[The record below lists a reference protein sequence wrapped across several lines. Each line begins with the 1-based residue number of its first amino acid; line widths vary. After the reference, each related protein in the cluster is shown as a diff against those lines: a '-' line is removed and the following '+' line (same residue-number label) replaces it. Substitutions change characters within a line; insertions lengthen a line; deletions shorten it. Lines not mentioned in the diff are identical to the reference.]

1 MGLQVEELTR
11 GREPWEKEFIDF
23 SFNGK
28 HISEFGLVA
37 VSDGDRLSLDASPSF
52 SDETSTVNGLSG
64 QYYWGT
70 TFDAGKKTF
79 KLATDGMTEKQVA
92 AFKKHFLPGHYG
104 KLVLDEKLG
113 RYCYARVSSVST
125 ISFIPFQET
134 IIVAGGPLTTNIYKG
149 ESSLTFQMDY
159 PFWMAET
166 NVVDGSSLTEETVR
180 KVYANNIPLS
190 NSTHEALTI
199 QKPQSSETSIALR
212 DIYAAM
218 EGTITIDADANVCYG
233 QSSTVSTQSRQGVM
247 VRPLYNPSEIA
258 SPAVIKMTS
267 YIFTTEQAPYYI
279 SFARDS
285 FNNTSDRKYS
295 MLFVYDNS
303 GIVKNVMKFTNPA
316 VFYYINNVISLAYS
330 YKDAVGANLIDF
342 QEKLQEEIH
351 HPAVLSWAMAGLRFI
366 ATHSELYNSESGAF
380 SNSTVSITDYRGTQ
394 LAAHWYEYL
403 NHWMLFFA
411 APANSEG
418 TDKTI
423 DIAENTANSVWL
435 RDGSLGNF
443 FFEFNGQ
450 NCQSFIT
457 YSRHQVGTALTTV
470 EILRENCGEMVLSG
484 YLKIE
489 GSSTLDD
496 DLNINIDTCCFL
508 GYIVE
513 NAFAD
518 MADITSIEYNYLYL

>member
-1 MGLQVEELTR
+1 MGLQVKELTQ

-23 SFNGK
+23 SFDGK
-28 HISEFGLVA
+28 HISEFGLVV

-79 KLATDGMTEKQVA
+79 KLATDGMTEKQIA
-92 AFKKHFLPGHYG
+92 AFKKHFVPGHYG
-104 KLVLDEKLG
+104 KLVLDERLG

-125 ISFIPFQET
+125 ISFIPFRET
-134 IIVAGGPLTTNIYKG
+134 ITVAGASITTNIYKG

-166 NVVDGSSLTEETVR
+166 NILPGNNLTDESVR
-180 KVYANNIPLS
+180 KAYVNNIPLS
-190 NSTHEALTI
+190 NSTHASLTI
-199 QKPQSSETSIALR
+199 QKPRGSETSIALR

-218 EGTITIDADANVCYG
+218 VDTITIGAGANVSCG
-233 QSSTVSTQSRQGVM
+233 QSNNVSTQLRASVM
-247 VRPLYNPSEIA
+247 IKPLYNPSEIA
-258 SPAVIKMTS
+258 SPAVIKMMPFIPTTS
-267 YIFTTEQAPYYI
+267 QGPHYI
-279 SFARDS
+279 SFARDN
-285 FNNTSDRKYS
+285 FNDTSDRKYS
-295 MLFVYDNS
+295 MLFVYDSN
-303 GIVKNVMKFTNPA
+303 GIVKNIMKFTNPA
-316 VFYYINNVISLAYS
+316 VFYYINDVISLAYS
-330 YKDAVGANLIDF
+330 YKDTTGANLIDF

-366 ATHSELYNSESGAF
+366 ATHTELYDSESSVF
-380 SNSTVSITDYRGTQ
+380 SNGTLSITSYDGAQ
-394 LAAHWYEYL
+394 VAAQWYEYL

-411 APANSEG
+411 APASSGG

-423 DIAENTANSVWL
+423 DISEDVSNSVWL
-435 RDGSLGNF
+435 RNGSLGEF
-443 FFEFNGQ
+443 SFEFNGQ

-457 YSRHQVGTALTTV
+457 YSRHQIGTTLTTV

-489 GSSTLDD
+489 GGGTLDD
-496 DLNINIDTCCFL
+496 NLNINIDTCCFL
-508 GYIVE
+508 GYIVN

-518 MADITSIEYNYLYL
+518 MSDIVSIEYNYLYL